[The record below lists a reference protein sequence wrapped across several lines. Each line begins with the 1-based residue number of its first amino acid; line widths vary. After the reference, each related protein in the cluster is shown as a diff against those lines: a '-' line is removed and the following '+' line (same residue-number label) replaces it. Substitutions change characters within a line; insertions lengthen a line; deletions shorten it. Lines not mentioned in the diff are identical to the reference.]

1 VRRAWVVGAS
11 AVLLAGCAGSSGS
24 GSTPNASSSAAPGGA
39 GMAAYAQCMS
49 EHGVELPAGGPL
61 GGGRPS
67 GAPSGMPTDAP
78 SGMPTDRPSG
88 MPTDV
93 PSRMPGAGPGGG
105 PGAQTAAPSGVDA
118 ETWTAAQAACSA
130 LAPTGGPGQPG
141 GIAPTASGGASQFA
155 VFWSC
160 MSDHDVTAPTSGLP
174 TDLDKGD
181 ATVAAALTICDA
193 LLADQAT
200 G

>member
-1 VRRAWVVGAS
+1 MRRAWVVGAS
-11 AVLLAGCAGSSGS
+11 VLLLAGCAGGSDSGS
-24 GSTPNASSSAAPGGA
+24 SPDAASPAGQAPGGA

-49 EHGVELPAGGPL
+49 EHGVELPAGGPV
-61 GGGRPS
+61 GGVRPS
-67 GAPSGMPTDAP
+67 VAPSGMPTDAP
-78 SGMPTDRPSG
+78 S
-88 MPTDV
+88 
-93 PSRMPGAGPGGG
+93 
-105 PGAQTAAPSGVDA
+105 AAL
-118 ETWTAAQAACSA
+118 AACSA

-141 GIAPTASGGASQFA
+141 GAAPTASGGASQFA

-193 LLADQAT
+193 LLPASAT